1 MSRKNIDQALRIS
14 SLIMRYL
21 RNELTDDEWQELDDW
36 LNASD
41 ANQALLKKLFSKSIK
56 QQYRNS
62 ARSFDTQKGFEN
74 LLTKIKAGEQKA
86 SKRLISMLPSKWLA
100 AACLTIAL
108 GYGGY
113 MLRTLDRTATNERS
127 QSISHVI
134 TNNNAVK
141 LTLADGATVDV
152 DAQHTGTIARHGHAI
167 IAKSNAGSLSYNVNS
182 NIQSNDEATTALNML
197 EVPRGKQFQ
206 LTLPDGSKVWLNAQS
221 KLSFPTSF
229 GKKERVVKLT
239 GEAYFEV
246 AHAANWP
253 FKVVAEQQTV
263 QVLGTKFNISAY
275 PEDHQTVTTLA
286 TGSVRVFD
294 ERSYQL
300 LVPGQM
306 AVKAEDRSGFAVT
319 SADVDDVL
327 AWRSGELVFK
337 DADVTELMRTIRRA
351 FNVEFEIDEHVKA
364 QHFGGTY
371 HIRNG
376 LPNLLKNLEQT
387 NVIHFKVKDG
397 RVKVMP

>member
-56 QQYRNS
+56 QQYRNTG
-62 ARSFDTQKGFEN
+62 REFDTQKGFEN
-74 LLTKIKAGEQKA
+74 LLVKINASEQKA
-86 SKRLISMLPSKWLA
+86 PKRLISMRASKWLA

-113 MLRTLDRTATNERS
+113 MLSTSNRTSANERS
-127 QSISHVI
+127 LPVSHVHA
-134 TNNNAVK
+134 NNNAVK

-152 DAQHTGTIARHGHAI
+152 DAQHTGTT
-167 IAKSNAGSLSYNVNS
+167 AKLGNNVITKSDAGSLSYSVNS
-182 NIQSNDEATTALNML
+182 TTQNNDESSTALNVL
-197 EVPRGKQFQ
+197 DVPRGKQFQ
-206 LTLPDGSKVWLNAQS
+206 LALPDGSKVWLNAQS
-221 KLSFPTSF
+221 KLSFPTRF

-253 FKVVAEQQTV
+253 FKVETEQQTV

-275 PEDHQTVTTLA
+275 PENHQTVTTLA
-286 TGSVRVFD
+286 TGSVKVFD

-306 AVKAEDRSGFAVT
+306 AVKAEEKPGFTIT
-319 SADVDDVL
+319 SVDVDDLL
-327 AWRSGELVFK
+327 AWRSGILVFK
-337 DADVTELMRTIRRA
+337 DADVTELMRTIRRT
-351 FNVEFEIDEHVKA
+351 FNVEVEVDEHVKE
-364 QHFGGTY
+364 QHFGGSY
-371 HIRNG
+371 HISKG

>member
-1 MSRKNIDQALRIS
+1 MSRKNINQALRIS
-14 SLIMRYL
+14 SLIMKYL
-21 RNELTDDEWQELDDW
+21 RNELTDNEWQELDDW

-56 QQYRNS
+56 QQYHNA
-62 ARSFDTQKGFEN
+62 ARGFDTQKGFEN
-74 LLTKIKAGEQKA
+74 LLTKIREGEQKA
-86 SKRLISMLPSKWLA
+86 PARLIGMRTTKWLA

-113 MLRTLDRTATNERS
+113 MLSTSNRTAINKRS
-127 QSISHVI
+127 QTISHVN

-152 DAQHTGTIARHGHAI
+152 DARHTGTIAQRGHTVI
-167 IAKSNAGSLSYNVNS
+167 TKSNAGSLSYHVNS
-182 NIQSNDEATTALNML
+182 QSNDEDATALNIL
-197 EVPRGKQFQ
+197 DVPRGKQFQ
-206 LTLPDGSKVWLNAQS
+206 LALPDGSKVWMNAQS

-246 AHAANWP
+246 AHASNWP
-253 FKVVAEQQTV
+253 FKVETEQQTV

-275 PEDHQTVTTLA
+275 PEDHQTVTTLT
-286 TGSVRVFD
+286 TGSVKVFD
-294 ERSYQL
+294 DRSSQL

-306 AVKAEDRSGFAVT
+306 AVKAEEKPGFTIT

-327 AWRSGELVFK
+327 AWRSGVLIFK
-337 DADVTELMRTIRRA
+337 DADVTELMRTIRRT
-351 FNVEFEIDEHVKA
+351 FNVEVEVDGHVKE
-364 QHFGGTY
+364 QHFGGSY
-371 HIRNG
+371 HISKG